1 MPGKKGKRCIEEMSH
16 KENAHLKMTH
26 EKNRIAAAGQQCM
39 AHDDARSDA
48 THHHIHLGFGLAPG
62 REPALGEKPEAMTA
76 TIRTNIH
83 LGLGSL

>member
-1 MPGKKGKRCIEEMSH
+1 MPGKKGQMCIEEMSH
-16 KENAHLKMTH
+16 KENAHLKMTT

-39 AHDDARSDA
+39 ARDDARSDA

-83 LGLGSL
+83 LG